1 MSWSLLAY
9 CTMTQL
15 TDIEVL
21 FQGQQHLLEVIAIL
35 LCTCAWRNPCQ
46 AGWHIGRA
54 CHILPSVSDEDLSF
68 CFG

>member
-21 FQGQQHLLEVIAIL
+21 FQGQQHLLEGYCHLAMYMCL
-35 LCTCAWRNPCQ
+35 EKSMSGRLAHWPRLPYFAQCQ
-46 AGWHIGRA
+46 
-54 CHILPSVSDEDLSF
+54 
-68 CFG
+68 